1 MKQYDFS
8 KHKHDN
14 QFFVSS
20 QVREGDLVMP
30 EQARAVAKELGL
42 PYYETSVLTYFGVN
56 QVSHFGFKIIFDS
69 ITVIFEMKLISSPVT
84 HAFFTKKLIIYKIY

>member
-1 MKQYDFS
+1 MTINFLL
-8 KHKHDN
+8 
-14 QFFVSS
+14 SS

-56 QVSHFGFKIIFDS
+56 QVSHFVFNI
-69 ITVIFEMKLISSPVT
+69 
-84 HAFFTKKLIIYKIY
+84 

>member
-1 MKQYDFS
+1 VKQYDFRRIS
-8 KHKHDN
+8 KTIN
-14 QFFVSS
+14 FLPSS

-56 QVSHFGFKIIFDS
+56 QVSHFVFNI
-69 ITVIFEMKLISSPVT
+69 
-84 HAFFTKKLIIYKIY
+84 